1 MAKFES
7 LEVVICFN
15 SQVLGWNYVTSN
27 GDLHARSGSLWN
39 KNDDDDNDDDDDDND
54 DDDDDDDDDVGMICI
69 YQ

>member
-7 LEVVICFN
+7 FEVVICFN

-39 KNDDDDNDDDDDDND
+39 KNDDDDDEDA
-54 DDDDDDDDDVGMICI
+54 DDDVGMICMD
-69 YQ
+69 Q